1 MSSRPSAASPA
12 VSETKPPRRS
22 RQRAPATVLQR
33 AVRLLA
39 RRDMS
44 RAELE
49 ARLVPRRGASGEEAL
64 SPVDETGPDAE
75 HAAGDASPDGARP
88 PSPTTSPATT
98 ADDVAATLDRLV
110 DAGLQSDAR
119 FAENYVRGRQARTG
133 SRRLAAELRQRG
145 VDGDTI
151 GAALETIAASDLERA
166 RALWARRFEPTRD
179 PRERA
184 RQMRFLAARGFDMA
198 VIRAVVSGSAADD
211 DLPESD

>member
-1 MSSRPSAASPA
+1 
-12 VSETKPPRRS
+12 
-22 RQRAPATVLQR
+22 
-33 AVRLLA
+33 LLA

-49 ARLVPRRGASGEEAL
+49 ARLMPRRGPSGEDGL
-64 SPVDETGPDAE
+64 SPVDETGPEAE
-75 HAAGDASPDGARP
+75 RAADE
-88 PSPTTSPATT
+88 
-98 ADDVAATLDRLV
+98 VAATLDRLAA
-110 DAGLQSDAR
+110 AGLQSDAR
-119 FAENYVRGRQARTG
+119 FAENHVRGRQARTG

-145 VDGDTI
+145 VDSDTI
-151 GAALETIAASDLERA
+151 GAALETVAASDLERA